1 MTTCIKGSDTQ
12 RYRVRLLTATSAFS
26 AFEASF
32 RALFLCSRTSL
43 SQFQRSLDFFIVLLE
58 MSLTPLKDELEAQVE
73 EIVPTMGA
81 TAP

>member
-1 MTTCIKGSDTQ
+1 
-12 RYRVRLLTATSAFS
+12 
-26 AFEASF
+26 
-32 RALFLCSRTSL
+32 
-43 SQFQRSLDFFIVLLE
+43 